1 MNTTLKRVLAI
12 LVILLI
18 AFGWYVTL
26 FGLGSVMEPTK
37 DKIKLGLDIKGGV
50 YVVMEAQ
57 TDLKGE
63 ELTDLMNQTQAVIE
77 QRVNEMGLA

>member
-1 MNTTLKRVLAI
+1 MAEMLSNKRIHKVTLEDKMNTTLKRVLAI

-57 TDLKGE
+57 TD
-63 ELTDLMNQTQAVIE
+63 
-77 QRVNEMGLA
+77 